1 MAHLEE
7 AEAPADLAP
16 IVPTAMGTGAGPLEE
31 EVASAVVA
39 AAAAEAGHPMVV
51 TTMVLLS
58 NKVLPKAT
66 WEATVV
72 TSQETR
78 KIHTIRAP
86 AMISSLS
93 SSTPPRTDRVAIVKV
108 MEETMKTIQPTTVP
122 EGLAEVVNAA
132 AAWVVLEE
140 AIAKKTTKCT
150 IP

>member
-31 EVASAVVA
+31 EAASAVVA
-39 AAAAEAGHPMVV
+39 VAAAEAEAGHPMVV

-72 TSQETR
+72 TSQETPR

-108 MEETMKTIQPTTVP
+108 MEETMKVR
-122 EGLAEVVNAA
+122 
-132 AAWVVLEE
+132 
-140 AIAKKTTKCT
+140 
-150 IP
+150 